1 MNEEFIEKLENAGI
15 YVVSN
20 VNYLNYTDALEDIVE
35 AFLEIVDDLPA
46 GESYLKAPSKE
57 KLMEAWK
64 DSGLGA
70 YDAYDKELAT
80 SFYYSDCI
88 EDALGDDAYEFL
100 DWLSSWNRFFT
111 YVSVCRLNDD
121 KFYDLIEYHP
131 LTNLSNG
138 LLDDEDELE
147 KKLFID

>member
-1 MNEEFIEKLENAGI
+1 MNEDFIEKLENAGI

-20 VNYLNYTDALEDIVE
+20 VNYLDYTDALEDIVE

-46 GESYLKAPSKE
+46 GESYFKSPSKE
-57 KLMEAWK
+57 KLMTVWK
-64 DSGLGA
+64 ESGFGN
-70 YDAYDKELAT
+70 YDDELAT
-80 SFYYSDCI
+80 SLYYSDCI
-88 EDALGDDAYEFL
+88 EGVLSDNAYEFL

-111 YVSVCRLNDD
+111 YVSVCRLDDD

-147 KKLFID
+147 KNLFID

>member
-1 MNEEFIEKLENAGI
+1 MNEEFIEKLEDAGI

-20 VNYLNYTDALEDIVE
+20 VNYLDYGDALEDIVE

-46 GESYLKAPSKE
+46 GESYFKAPSKE
-57 KLMEAWK
+57 KLMEVWK

-70 YDAYDKELAT
+70 YDAYDDELAT

-111 YVSVCRLNDD
+111 YVSVCQLNNDT
-121 KFYDLIEYHP
+121 FYDLIEYHP
-131 LTNLSNG
+131 LTNLGNG

-147 KKLFID
+147 KKLFD